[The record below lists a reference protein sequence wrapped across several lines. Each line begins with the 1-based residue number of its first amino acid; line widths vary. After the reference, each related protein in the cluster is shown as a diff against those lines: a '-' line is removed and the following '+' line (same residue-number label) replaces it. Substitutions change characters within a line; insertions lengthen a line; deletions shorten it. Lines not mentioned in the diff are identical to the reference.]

1 MNILLLIFAGLFI
14 LVMINSFFNSIRNI
28 IKYNRKKKYYPFN
41 DE

>member
-14 LVMINSFFNSIRNI
+14 LVMINNFFNSIRNI
-28 IKYNRKKKYYPFN
+28 IKYNPFN